1 MSLTS
6 VSLNRVQRDVVANL
20 RQVLSS
26 REEELRSAQSH
37 LNRCRQ
43 ARERYERRKNELR
56 VECQRKE
63 DRVEELEEAL
73 QKESGENGDLEVL
86 QANLKDTEEERRLNE
101 GSLKDCADAMTDT
114 MQNLKEIRQEMSA
127 KDVEIAQFKEE
138 LRVAESEQ
146 HLVSDKRRKRI
157 GEKNTAIEHI
167 EDFHRSRSRL
177 KQKLE
182 ESEARVHDY
191 CEKAGLVSERVE
203 IDQGETAA
211 SLDEKLERLHQ
222 DITRYNRECV
232 HECFFLVYR
241 YTTNMVL
248 GWGAL
253 EMKFAKKQR
262 RRTKIISRH

>member
-1 MSLTS
+1 MAPKSGKHFAFHSEYSRMSLTS
-6 VSLNRVQRDVVANL
+6 VSLDRVQRDVVANL
-20 RQVLSS
+20 KQVLSS
-26 REEELRSAQSH
+26 REEELRSTQSR

-43 ARERYERRKNELR
+43 ARERYERRKNDLR

-73 QKESGENGDLEVL
+73 QKESGENSDLEVL
-86 QANLKDTEEERRLNE
+86 QANLRDTDEERRLNE
-101 GSLKDCADAMTDT
+101 GSLKDCADAMTEM
-114 MQNLKEIRQEMSA
+114 MQNLKEIRQQMSA

-146 HLVSDKRRKRI
+146 HLVADKWRKRI

-167 EDFHRSRSRL
+167 EDFHRGRSRL

-191 CEKAGLVSERVE
+191 CEKASLVSERVE
-203 IDQGETAA
+203 IDRGETAA

-222 DITRYNRECV
+222 DITRYNREYV
-232 HECFFLVYR
+232 HGYFPGLYV
-241 YTTNMVL
+241 
-248 GWGAL
+248 
-253 EMKFAKKQR
+253 
-262 RRTKIISRH
+262 H

>member
-6 VSLNRVQRDVVANL
+6 VSLDRVQRNVVANL
-20 RQVLSS
+20 RQALSS
-26 REEELRSAQSH
+26 REEELRSAQSR

-43 ARERYERRKNELR
+43 ARERYERRENELR

-86 QANLKDTEEERRLNE
+86 QANLRDTEEERRLNE
-101 GSLKDCADAMTDT
+101 GSLKDCANAMTDM

-127 KDVEIAQFKEE
+127 KDVEISRFKEE
-138 LRVAESEQ
+138 LRIAESEQ
-146 HLVSDKRRKRI
+146 HLVADKRRKRI
-157 GEKNTAIEHI
+157 GEKNTAIERI

-182 ESEARVHDY
+182 EAEARVHDY

-222 DITRYNRECV
+222 DITRYNREYV
-232 HECFFLVYR
+232 HECFS
-241 YTTNMVL
+241 
-248 GWGAL
+248 GI
-253 EMKFAKKQR
+253 
-262 RRTKIISRH
+262 RTLIWF